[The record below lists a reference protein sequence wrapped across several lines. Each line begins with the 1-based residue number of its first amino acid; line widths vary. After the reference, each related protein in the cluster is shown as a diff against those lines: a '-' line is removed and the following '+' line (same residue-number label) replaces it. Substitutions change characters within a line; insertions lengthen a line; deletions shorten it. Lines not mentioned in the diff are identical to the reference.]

1 MKSKTIYLRCSVR
14 NNIYEDKCQRHDYAI
29 SNLTLGS
36 VTGAVCGSRSHTHT
50 HNYCSSREMTS
61 SHELTTRHK

>member
-14 NNIYEDKCQRHDYAI
+14 NNIYEDKCQRHDYAK

-36 VTGAVCGSRSHTHT
+36 VTGKVCDSLTHIHTHKDCLSLE
-50 HNYCSSREMTS
+50 NDLVSRVPD
-61 SHELTTRHK
+61 